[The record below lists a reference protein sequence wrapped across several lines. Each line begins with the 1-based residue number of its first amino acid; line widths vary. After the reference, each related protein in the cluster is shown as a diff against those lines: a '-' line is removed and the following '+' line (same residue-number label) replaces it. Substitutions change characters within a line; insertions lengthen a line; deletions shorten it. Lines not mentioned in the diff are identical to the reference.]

1 MNDKYLLLD
10 SNTFNE
16 MLSEFAKFINRVD
29 VLCEKHGKK
38 ETIEWLDSQ
47 DVCQILNIKPRTLQ
61 SYRDSGKLGF
71 SQIEG
76 KIFYRNE
83 DVQKLLDKNKFN
95 VSTNKKG
102 TV

>member
-1 MNDKYLLLD
+1 MEDKYILLD

-29 VLCEKHGKK
+29 ALCEKHEKK

-61 SYRDSGKLGF
+61 SYRDNGKLGF

-76 KIFYRNE
+76 KIFYQNE

-95 VSTNKKG
+95 VSNNKKG
-102 TV
+102 TI

>member
-1 MNDKYLLLD
+1 MEDKYILLD

-29 VLCEKHGKK
+29 ALCEKHEKK

-61 SYRDSGKLGF
+61 SYRDNGKLGF

-95 VSTNKKG
+95 VSNNKKG
-102 TV
+102 TI